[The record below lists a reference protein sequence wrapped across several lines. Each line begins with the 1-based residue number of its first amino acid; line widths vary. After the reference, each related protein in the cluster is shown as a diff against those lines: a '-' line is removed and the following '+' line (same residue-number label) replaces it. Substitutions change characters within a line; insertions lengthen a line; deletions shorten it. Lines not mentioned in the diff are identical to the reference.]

1 MELDFS
7 FTLVTTASA
16 KLSRKKKEKKDNN
29 KSEIVSADSKC
40 EKKTSTLSLARKK
53 KYQNSIKQSKQ
64 DTCKDNIIKV
74 GEKINVENKE
84 AIINSIIDNKKIDC
98 KNKLADDY
106 VSSDDHSTKEIEE
119 DLNNIKK
126 ELVEDKENISP
137 VKKEDTLV
145 MNYTANDSL
154 QNKLV
159 NTYENLSVRGS
170 LTNSF
175 SFNKRNKN
183 SSGSSIDTP
192 EYIELRK
199 VSLRRHQLE
208 SYKRNI
214 KNEKLYFF
222 QKRRNIIKENS
233 VLHNNSWSNSRDI
246 FNPTSSSILTINNS
260 DNCKTLKN
268 LSVRTVEKI
277 SVLKENST
285 STKVNSLK
293 NDNTKFLSKNDSIG
307 YSKRHSL
314 RNSASE
320 KLHSPLNNSKS
331 SSINN
336 ISTPN
341 SECKFKTCDDTPK
354 GIKRSIT
361 VARNGFK
368 KSSEAHLNSSES
380 LCFRSC
386 TKSKGRKILD
396 LSSSVDNDDAAVC
409 NDNGDGHFNSSFKSF
424 DSDGSICINNETVN
438 SITTNKG
445 ISLLKNNSRLSGI
458 ASLLSDDDNDDNLLN
473 DLTFNK
479 KLTDSEKSLLKYK
492 DCNEDENKTKLT
504 IIENTSDDI
513 FNNSSFKS
521 KSIKNNQLGPSLSCS
536 DIKIKNTNSTQSS
549 KLKKDKV
556 KKNISLNSS
565 MDFDTNSLK
574 SSTPQPVIKRN
585 SQCNHRKSIKNFI
598 ELNKDKEQNNII
610 KDTSFTDKSLNLP
623 LSLPVPSYDSSPL
636 LSKSKVKDI
645 TKWLKETDKS
655 FKKNPFEISDSNN
668 EEEISV
674 SPPLINKRHKSSH
687 LLNVK
692 SEQKIIPDIKTPE
705 PTDSVKRIR
714 KVLTEPNKVNS
725 VIKKKTR
732 SVQKKRSVKKVDVS
746 TDSEGDVDTPATRIL
761 YQLYGKSWRALN
773 ALPVTEPRNLKPKKI
788 HISKPPMT
796 ERRTKQKSSMF
807 SSSSSSEDHFE
818 EFLAKS
824 RLKRLELTK
833 RRDENQLS
841 TGNDRS
847 FIDET
852 LTDND
857 NSLTLYQKVI
867 SSDIKKDIDALSD
880 SKWSNNS
887 NGSNKSL
894 KRHPKRLSFSS
905 NSNEGS
911 DVTNNINGNTNSK
924 KLKKRNKKGKKKSPD
939 KIIKTHIPINISH
952 HYHSGSSGKKKK
964 LSKKKIGDELKTNGN
979 GDDHNFLKQKLIR
992 TSVKSNTDKKT
1003 AIKPETP
1010 KSVVRNHSEQINT
1023 VNTSEKLQTPCSK
1036 TDVIFQPTPRLTLS
1050 FLSSLSVITANI
1062 RCHPDALQYKNN
1074 YKTKKEEL
1082 SRKLFLLYNKEVFE
1096 NKLPDDMLLQ
1106 WNVRMRSTSGF
1117 CYNRRLFKTSGEVI
1131 RTSRIV
1137 LSSKILD
1144 SPDRLRD
1151 TLIHEMCHAATWII
1165 NGVSDGHGPR
1175 WKFWATK
1182 AMERF
1187 PELPTIK
1194 RCHDYD
1200 IKTKYTYRCTG
1211 CGYSFGRHSRSLDT
1225 ERKRCGYCYGK
1236 FELLVNIKGKI
1247 EGNGRGGGTLASS
1260 TISDANVRTPKP
1272 VTGFALFV
1280 KNNYSEIKKTNNS
1293 LQHKDVMK
1301 LLGQKFAHFK
1311 LSQNN
1316 DKETSNE

>member
-924 KLKKRNKKGKKKSPD
+924 KLKKRNKK
-939 KIIKTHIPINISH
+939 
-952 HYHSGSSGKKKK
+952 
-964 LSKKKIGDELKTNGN
+964 
-979 GDDHNFLKQKLIR
+979 
-992 TSVKSNTDKKT
+992 
-1003 AIKPETP
+1003 
-1010 KSVVRNHSEQINT
+1010 
-1023 VNTSEKLQTPCSK
+1023 
-1036 TDVIFQPTPRLTLS
+1036 
-1050 FLSSLSVITANI
+1050 VITANI